1 MAGIFLHKLIC
12 TDCSPSI
19 QSQTFAIS
27 YRGLGKKGFQRSRPT
42 LLVWSSSSLP
52 EIQPQWLQMPIFSV
66 NKKFCWSFV
75 CTLYLNAVVHTYHK
89 KSPAHVFHLRMRQCV
104 SWLTQLCS
112 PTHGL
117 PRRALQIEQ
126 VIICWWQMIMCPV
139 ISTLFKKQIKKEVL
153 IFAYACVSVGI

>member
-1 MAGIFLHKLIC
+1 MAGIYLHKRIC

-52 EIQPQWLQMPIFSV
+52 EIQPQWLQMPIFPV

-75 CTLYLNAVVHTYHK
+75 CTLYLNTVVHTYHK
-89 KSPAHVFHLRMRQCV
+89 KSPAHVFHLRAWYVAVCFLANTVVFTHTRPSKTSLTDWASHNLLVANDHV
-104 SWLTQLCS
+104 S
-112 PTHGL
+112 GDFY
-117 PRRALQIEQ
+117 
-126 VIICWWQMIMCPV
+126 PV
-139 ISTLFKKQIKKEVL
+139 
-153 IFAYACVSVGI
+153 